1 MLYWIVLTSGGL
13 LMCHANSDF
22 EENLLKTTIFRDPTS
37 GWRQLMEC
45 KNDRHLLLFELSEL
59 NKWLRDRWHRCFL
72 LFLSVTSGKIPT
84 KKLFQV

>member
-1 MLYWIVLTSGGL
+1 MYFDSSLISFNPNSHMLYWIVLTSGGL

-45 KNDRHLLLFELSEL
+45 KNDRHLLLFELSEP
-59 NKWLRDRWHRCFL
+59 NKWLRDPAVL
-72 LFLSVTSGKIPT
+72 
-84 KKLFQV
+84 